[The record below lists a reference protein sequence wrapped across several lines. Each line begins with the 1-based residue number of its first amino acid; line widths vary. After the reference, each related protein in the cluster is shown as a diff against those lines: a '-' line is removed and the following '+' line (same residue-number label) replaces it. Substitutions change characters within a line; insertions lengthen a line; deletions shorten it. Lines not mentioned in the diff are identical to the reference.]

1 MSGEK
6 QAWLKWGV
14 PANMCQLA
22 LGVLGGHTVLAVP
35 VGSCGS
41 AEDRDAAGGG
51 GRGLSI
57 IPHSQQARRA
67 ATETEGVHC
76 RSVFILRRA
85 AKLYL
90 LYSPQNSLYKECC
103 AEKSAGYYKSGSAPV
118 SVPWLSHS
126 LMKAS
131 KDKQEEAE
139 YEKTYFKGSLRSF
152 SLSLYSKALSTIL
165 KPFLTEIYHT
175 YFSKFPV
182 MEILCLSKIIY
193 LSIRAVR
200 QLLLVNNL
208 DVSYKNL
215 NTLPSCFILCGYEN
229 QFIIPYFQPY
239 FNYLRTIINTNVFM
253 RTYSAFSVEI

>member
-1 MSGEK
+1 MGCSC
-6 QAWLKWGV
+6 QHV
-14 PANMCQLA
+14 PTGFGGA
-22 LGVLGGHTVLAVP
+22 GGHTVLAVP
-35 VGSCGS
+35 VGSCRS
-41 AEDRDAAGGG
+41 AEDRDAAG
-51 GRGLSI
+51 RGLST

-67 ATETEGVHC
+67 ATGTEGVRC
-76 RSVFILRRA
+76 RSVFILCRA

-208 DVSYKNL
+208 DVSCKNL

-239 FNYLRTIINTNVFM
+239 FNYLKTIINSNVFM